1 MKYIFWWC
9 CSAAIFFGCKTLD
22 APTRQAARCY
32 DTSTLTPE
40 ENRLADSLLA
50 VGLDNEALYT
60 LFAPLKPISTVAQF
74 SLNIPSPD
82 STGKRD
88 VISPNAPDLARMRQ
102 FQRIANALQSE
113 RVMLLLIPFRR
124 TEKGKRFFQLVAVDK
139 PLLARYI
146 ARDQA
151 FWGQWGFTA
160 ESNLAT
166 VLTVTEFEEKLE
178 RYRGYGYLFGYPEH
192 AVTFFVE
199 AARSQDSTGVFV
211 KRDFFQIPVYSGK
224 EGHFVYAVPKGY
236 APTESDSVIYR
247 TAVDALERYKLIRTN
262 YLNADG
268 RLRAIDLLRDVCAA
282 P

>member
-1 MKYIFWWC
+1 MKYIFWCC
-9 CSAAIFFGCKTLD
+9 CSAAMLFGCKTID
-22 APTRQAARCY
+22 APTRQVAQCY

-40 ENRLADSLLA
+40 DNRLADSLLA

-60 LFAPLKPISTVAQF
+60 LFAPLKPISTIAQF
-74 SLNIPSPD
+74 SMTVPPSD
-82 STGKRD
+82 STGKRN
-88 VISPNAPDLARMRQ
+88 VVSPDAPDLARVRQ
-102 FQRIANALQSE
+102 FQRIANALHSE

-124 TEKGKRFFQLVAVDK
+124 VEKGKRFFQLVAVDK
-139 PLLARYI
+139 PLLAQYI

-151 FWGQWGFTA
+151 FWGQWGFVS

-192 AVTFFVE
+192 AITFFVE

-236 APTESDSVIYR
+236 TPTESDSVIYR
-247 TAVDALERYKLIRTN
+247 TAVDALERYKRIRTK

-268 RLRAIDLLRDVCAA
+268 RLRAIDLLRDACNR
-282 P
+282 